1 MDKIKTPFGEI
12 GIFIDGEEVEYKAE
26 SMELSIIGKKVDERY
41 MIKVNR
47 VEDSGKHIISCCIK
61 DKPKDLEGEIES
73 GENLELI
80 SFCRSEIRLSIGTEG
95 DTWNDSRI
103 FDYDVSYEK
112 DGMSYIQNEDTKT
125 EWFSFGICWISDYHY
140 DEDVRTWYGA
150 DPSGMCSHFSIFNK
164 KIAETF
170 DRRHV

>member
-26 SMELSIIGKKVDERY
+26 SMDLSVIGKTVDERY

-47 VEDSGKHIISCCIK
+47 VEDNGKHIISCCIK
-61 DKPKDLEGEIES
+61 DKPKDLEGEIEP

-95 DTWNDSRI
+95 DTWNDLGI

-125 EWFSFGICWISDYHY
+125 EWFCF
-140 DEDVRTWYGA
+140 WYLL
-150 DPSGMCSHFSIFNK
+150 DW
-164 KIAETF
+164 
-170 DRRHV
+170 

>member
-1 MDKIKTPFGEI
+1 MDKINTPFGEI

-26 SMELSIIGKKVDERY
+26 RMDLSVIGKTVDERY
-41 MIKVNR
+41 MIKVNHA
-47 VEDSGKHIISCCIK
+47 EDNGKHIISCCIK
-61 DKPKDLEGEIES
+61 DKPRDLEGEIEP

-95 DTWNDSRI
+95 DTWNDSGI
-103 FDYDVSYEK
+103 FDYDISYEK

-125 EWFSFGICWISDYHY
+125 EWFVFGICWISDYRY

-150 DPSGMCSHFSIFNK
+150 DPSYMCSHFSIFNK
-164 KIAETF
+164 KNC
-170 DRRHV
+170 